1 MYMILIIVGVV
12 VKLKLAANS
21 TQQQQQQ
28 QQQQPRLYSTLP
40 LSLFWTKQ
48 HPFLS
53 SQSRHFSHATS
64 VATLECSLHQTA
76 ACRLQTQAHRFQA
89 AGMKC
94 F

>member
-1 MYMILIIVGVV
+1 MILIIVGVV

-21 TQQQQQQ
+21 T
-28 QQQQPRLYSTLP
+28 

-64 VATLECSLHQTA
+64 VTPLQSRHFSRATSVTT
-76 ACRLQTQAHRFQA
+76 LQTRHFSHDTRDLCVEDEDR
-89 AGMKC
+89 AGSA
-94 F
+94 